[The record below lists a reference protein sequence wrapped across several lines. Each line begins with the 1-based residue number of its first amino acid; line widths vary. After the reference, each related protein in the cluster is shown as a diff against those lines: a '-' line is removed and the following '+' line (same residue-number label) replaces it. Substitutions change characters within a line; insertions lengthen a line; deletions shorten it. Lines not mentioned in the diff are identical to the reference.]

1 MNVPHGTMDRASHIL
16 FELSS
21 IVARCSPA
29 SSSAAAPHAILLLL
43 VVVGSLIVTATVRLI
58 RTSARV
64 RRKRATYRQWIRRAR
79 EERDAKQHPI
89 LLLRRRGG
97 DGREA
102 EKDPIVPP
110 PPSCLSAAE
119 TARRVASG
127 SLDVAENLA
136 FLARRCRALGR
147 EDGLN
152 AIAEEF
158 YKEGAE
164 RAEQLT
170 LQHWQSETLPVLYGV
185 PICVKEFISL
195 KASHSTAGLACRLRS
210 RDAEDSLIVQVLKSH
225 AGAIPIVKGNVT
237 QLMMLPESTNHIW
250 GRSLNPHNRDRTP
263 GGSSGGDAALVASGC
278 VPLSVSSDVAGSIRI
293 PASFCGVVGFK
304 PSSQRVSGK
313 GNMSPRLHDK
323 HGTRYDVRWPD
334 AASMASF
341 LSTLLLLSLSISGS
355 SSRP

>member
-1 MNVPHGTMDRASHIL
+1 MDRAKHIL
-16 FELSS
+16 FELGS

-29 SSSAAAPHAILLLL
+29 SSSAVAPHAILLLL

-58 RTSARV
+58 RTAARV

-79 EERDAKQHPI
+79 EERDAKRHPI
-89 LLLRRRGG
+89 LLFRRRG
-97 DGREA
+97 DGSEA
-102 EKDPIVPP
+102 EMDPIVPP
-110 PPSCLSAAE
+110 PPSCLTAAE

-136 FLARRCRALGR
+136 FLAQRCRALGR

-152 AIAEEF
+152 AITEEF
-158 YKEGAE
+158 YQEGAE

-170 LQHWQSETLPVLYGV
+170 LQNWQAESLPGLYGV

-195 KASHSTAGLACRLRS
+195 KGSHSTAGLACRLRS
-210 RDAEDSLIVQVLKSH
+210 RDADDSLIVQVLTSH

-304 PSSQRVSGK
+304 PSSLRVSGK

-323 HGTRYDVRWPD
+323 HGTRYVVGWPD
-334 AASMASF
+334 AATMVSF
-341 LSTLLLLSLSISGS
+341 FSPPLRLSLSISSGS